1 MVQKICKAAIIF
13 VLFFLLIFTASIGA
27 DSFQPTVITVKVDDM
42 VTAGTANIIKRAI
55 QLAENQ
61 GAQAV
66 VIQLNTPGGLVTA
79 TLEIIQDISAAQVP
93 VVTYVTPPGAI
104 AASAGTF
111 ILISGHVAA
120 MSPATT
126 CGAAMPVTMAP
137 VTGEGTQRA
146 DDKTINFLA
155 GHMRSIAEE
164 RGRPVDIAENFVK
177 ENLTIDYK
185 VALEK
190 QVIDHVSVNLGE
202 LLEMIHGMEITIQ
215 ERVVILNTSGAKVQA
230 VEMKTSERITHFVSN
245 PQVTFILL
253 LLGVYGLIIGF
264 NSPGTFLPEVTGVI
278 SLILALYGL
287 GLFEVN
293 ILAGLLIIIG
303 ILLLVAEA
311 FTPTYGVLGVG
322 GVISIVLGSIF
333 LPIEPMMPTDW
344 FSRFRMTA
352 IGIGIV
358 SGALL
363 IILFSGIIK
372 LRKVQTIHGDEE
384 FSNQVVPVIED
395 INPEGL
401 VKVKGEIWQAV
412 STSGISISQGENVR
426 VIGRKGMYLVVEL
439 ERTNITEREE

>member
-1 MVQKICKAAIIF
+1 MIRKICKLTMLC
-13 VLFFLLIFTASIGA
+13 VLCLLLTFTASAGA
-27 DSFQPTVITVKVDDM
+27 AVQPKVITVAVDDM
-42 VTAGTANIIKRAI
+42 VTAGTASTIKRAI
-55 QLAENQ
+55 QLAEKQ

-79 TLEIIQDISAAQVP
+79 TLDIIQDISAAQIP
-93 VVTYVTPPGAI
+93 VITYVTPPGAI

-111 ILISGHVAA
+111 ILICGHVAA

-137 VTGEGTQRA
+137 VTGEGTQSA

-164 RGRPVDIAENFVK
+164 RGRPVDIAEKFVK

-185 VALEK
+185 EALEK
-190 QVIDHVSVNLGE
+190 QVIDHVAVNLGE
-202 LLEMIHGMEITIQ
+202 LLEMIHGKEITIQ
-215 ERVVILNTSGAKVQA
+215 ERVVVLNTLGADIQT

-264 NSPGTFLPEVTGVI
+264 NSPGTFLPEVMGVI

-363 IILFSGIIK
+363 IILLSGIIK
-372 LRKVQTIHGDEE
+372 LRKVQKIHGDEE

-401 VKVKGEIWQAV
+401 VKVKGEIWKAV
-412 STSGISISQGENVR
+412 SKGGISISQGENVR
-426 VIGRKGMYLVVEL
+426 VIGRKGMYLVVEP
-439 ERTNITEREE
+439 ERTNISEREE